1 MKVLL
6 GSVSFWPRCQAYTD
20 RQAAVAAESVMR
32 LEADHLAVR
41 QQIAE
46 TATAATAADV
56 VVVGDVWMTDAFVE
70 ARKHADGQSRLHLL
84 AAVMYC

>member
-1 MKVLL
+1 LKVPL

-56 VVVGDVWMTDAFVE
+56 VVGDVWMTDAFVE
-70 ARKHADGQSRLHLL
+70 ARKRADGQSRLHLL